1 MVKNYESLVMKY
13 AMKHNI
19 IEKNPFELVEMPV
32 LKKQIHL
39 DDDDDEFENFYS
51 REQLID
57 FLNCL

>member
-1 MVKNYESLVMKY
+1 
-13 AMKHNI
+13 MKHNI